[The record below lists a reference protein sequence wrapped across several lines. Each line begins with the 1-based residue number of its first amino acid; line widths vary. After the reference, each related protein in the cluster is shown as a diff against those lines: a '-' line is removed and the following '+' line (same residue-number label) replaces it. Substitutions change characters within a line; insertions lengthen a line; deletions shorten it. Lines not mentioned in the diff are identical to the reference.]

1 MSKATDIGK
10 SLTALLKSARQKR
23 KNLEEPPPRDGTT
36 QLAVSFFQW
45 QATRDQAEQALGRV
59 LAVMVDINE
68 LRVSHPAEIIEVVG
82 EDYPMIHERVPRM
95 RDALNEVFRREHGI
109 DMASLE
115 GKSKK
120 DQRAYLET
128 LPGAPAYVVSQ
139 TMLLAFGGHAV
150 PVDEKLLS
158 LLVREGVLAEGM
170 SCDEAEASLMK
181 HVKSADALDTHVVLQ
196 AWADGL
202 KMPEPAMAAAAAT
215 TSVAL
220 TAASGA
226 ADDSDA
232 EAVEAAPAKAAKST
246 KKKAAGT
253 KAPSKKAPSKK
264 PTTKKAV
271 TKKAAS
277 KKTTKKKAAKTTKK
291 KSTKKK

>member
-1 MSKATDIGK
+1 MSKATDVGK
-10 SLTALLKSARQKR
+10 ALGALLKSARQKR
-23 KNLEEPPPRDGTT
+23 KNLEEPPPRDATT

-68 LRVSHPAEIIEVVG
+68 LRVSHPEEIIEVIG
-82 EDYPMIHERVPRM
+82 EDYPLIHERVPRM

-109 DMASLE
+109 EMASLE

-150 PVDEKLLS
+150 PVDEKLLA
-158 LLVREGVLAEGM
+158 LLAREGLLEGEQ
-170 SCDEAEASLMK
+170 SCAEAEALLMK
-181 HVKSADALDTHVVLQ
+181 HVKAADALDTHVVLQ

-202 KMPEPAMAAAAAT
+202 KMPEPAMAAAEAVT
-215 TSVAL
+215 VVTL
-220 TAASGA
+220 TEPSGA
-226 ADDSDA
+226 ASDGEDDGGGTA
-232 EAVEAAPAKAAKST
+232 TAVKASKTAKTT
-246 KKKAAGT
+246 KKKPT
-253 KAPSKKAPSKK
+253 PKK
-264 PTTKKAV
+264 PTP
-271 TKKAAS
+271 

-291 KSTKKK
+291 KTTKKK

>member
-36 QLAVSFFQW
+36 QLAVSFFQR

-158 LLVREGVLAEGM
+158 LLVREGVLEEGL

-220 TAASGA
+220 TSASGA

-232 EAVEAAPAKAAKST
+232 EAAEAAPPAKAAKST
-246 KKKAAGT
+246 KKKAPA
-253 KAPSKKAPSKK
+253 KKAPAKK
-264 PTTKKAV
+264 PTTKKAL